1 MTVTRRNIANAFLT
15 LSFIAINHPAG
26 AGKAAV
32 IMKMITY
39 AVLATEGLLKI
50 AGNVSSATDTTLKLK
65 DTLDARS
72 EKIKIASIIS
82 ALVDL
87 YSYQA
92 ILISHDVPT
101 QWNQANWEPFI
112 SDFRAVGKYVTK
124 ASEVI
129 SSYDGQLKINEPQIF
144 EQALEVLAFRKNIE
158 AQVDELQCL
167 PRKKTQTYL
176 PNFYRSTS
184 LFIVL

>member
-1 MTVTRRNIANAFLT
+1 M
-15 LSFIAINHPAG
+15 
-26 AGKAAV
+26 
-32 IMKMITY
+32 M
-39 AVLATEGLLKI
+39 
-50 AGNVSSATDTTLKLK
+50 LKLK

-112 SDFRAVGKYVTK
+112 SDFRAVGKPL
-124 ASEVI
+124 
-129 SSYDGQLKINEPQIF
+129 LKH
-144 EQALEVLAFRKNIE
+144 LR
-158 AQVDELQCL
+158 
-167 PRKKTQTYL
+167 
-176 PNFYRSTS
+176 
-184 LFIVL
+184 